1 MTATKSTDIQR
12 FINLLLLLTGAKD
25 AKSQE
30 NVASILHFCLL
41 FYQKEHGTLHPPE
54 FGKGLEGWHSD
65 KINTLIINIIQ
76 NTLCPTPSLN
86 HGAGT

>member
-41 FYQKEHGTLHPPE
+41 FYQKEHRTLHPPE
-54 FGKGLEGWHSD
+54 FDKGL
-65 KINTLIINIIQ
+65 
-76 NTLCPTPSLN
+76 SL
-86 HGAGT
+86 GAVTFFRFFVTQLY